1 MFSLNEADLLD
12 LALSVMNRTFA
23 RDQFRLGVADGE
35 RQIWL
40 IGYA

>member
-1 MFSLNEADLLD
+1 MFSLNEADLLG
-12 LALSVMNRTFA
+12 VMNRTFA